1 MLETFL
7 NSLALSVFPLMLKT
21 CSFELMA
28 RSSQTLSIWVP
39 PEADP
44 EPRLGGKQFIGE
56 VEEALAGEVD
66 MWALEG
72 KTAKKGCVTKPVTW

>member
-1 MLETFL
+1 
-7 NSLALSVFPLMLKT
+7 MLKT

-56 VEEALAGEVD
+56 VEEALVGEVG
-66 MWALEG
+66 M
-72 KTAKKGCVTKPVTW
+72 